1 MAESNTK
8 AQKCAQQQTQNQAAT
23 VDRRSRRPVWCR
35 TMADTHRGLVTSRRS
50 TDVECRPMQEDVCS
64 MPTALD
70 VAMYKNDRPR
80 VLAVQAGDVGGID
93 RRCAKKRQ

>member
-35 TMADTHRGLVTSRRS
+35 TVADTHRGLVTGRRS
-50 TDVECRPMQEDVCS
+50 TNVECRPMQEDACS
-64 MPTALD
+64 TSMALD
-70 VAMYKNDRPR
+70 VA
-80 VLAVQAGDVGGID
+80 V
-93 RRCAKKRQ
+93 